1 MTGSGVLATSS
12 ASRAGLRR
20 AVPGHEG
27 ARLALWGLV
36 SLVVALVHDRLWATP
51 NLSYFSAI
59 AARLGE
65 RPFGDDP
72 GADYLLT
79 NLGLPS
85 LARLLGQ
92 TDPHEYAR
100 LHLFVLVVGLAVCV
114 ALAHRR
120 YGYRTART
128 LVVLLAAAPGVTV
141 SLQWLGQP
149 DALTFP
155 LGVALA
161 LVGRRASLVVLAVL
175 LGLTHP
181 EQAVFIVVAA
191 AVVRAVL
198 DEDSAV
204 RVAAR
209 RAVLDLVAMAA
220 GVAAGRLVTE
230 VYLRANDITIL
241 RPRSQLLR
249 QGLDE
254 FVEHH
259 LQEPAPLVYLLW
271 GPLWLVVVAVPVVL
285 VLQRGR
291 GVPARRWGVLGA
303 LALGLLVP
311 VAVTLDETR
320 VYAML
325 TAPVLA
331 GAAVLLARHPGTR
344 VLSSGRAAAVLLAVV
359 LVVPGGFT
367 AGTST
372 WSWELPIGEI
382 VPFLVDGD
390 HPGRSGSAGPDGW
403 LMTPFD
409 FVIPLPAQG

>member
-1 MTGSGVLATSS
+1 MTGTGVLATSGPP
-12 ASRAGLRR
+12 RRVLRR
-20 AVPGHEG
+20 VVPTSDP
-27 ARLALWGLV
+27 ARLVLWGLA
-36 SLVVALVHDRLWATP
+36 SLAVALVHNRLWATP
-51 NLSYFSAI
+51 NLSYFAAI
-59 AARLGE
+59 TQRLGE
-65 RPFGDDP
+65 RPFGDEP

-92 TDPHEYAR
+92 TAPHEYAR
-100 LHLFVLVVGLAVCV
+100 LHLVVLVVGLAACV
-114 ALAHRR
+114 AVAQRR

-128 LVVLLAAAPGVTV
+128 LTVLLAVAPGVTV
-141 SLQWLGQP
+141 SMQWLGQP

-161 LVGRRASLVVLAVL
+161 LVGRRASLVLLAVL

-191 AVVRAVL
+191 AVVRGVL
-198 DEDSAV
+198 DEGPPV
-204 RVAAR
+204 RDAAR
-209 RAVLDLVAMAA
+209 RAGTDLVEMAG
-220 GVAAGRLVTE
+220 GVVVGRLVTE
-230 VYLRANDITIL
+230 VYLRASDITIL

-249 QGLDE
+249 QGLDD
-254 FVEHH
+254 FLDHH
-259 LQEPAPLVYLLW
+259 LQEPAPLLYLLW
-271 GPLWLVVVAVPVVL
+271 GPLWLLVAAVVVVLLLRRGAGVPV
-285 VLQRGR
+285 
-291 GVPARRWGVLGA
+291 RRWVVLGV
-303 LALGLLVP
+303 LALGLLAP

-331 GAAVLLARHPGTR
+331 GAAVLLARHRGTR
-344 VLSSGRAAAVLLAVV
+344 ALASARAAAVLLVV
-359 LVVPGGFT
+359 ALVVPGGFT

-372 WSWELPIGEI
+372 WSWELPVGDL
-382 VPFLVDGD
+382 VPFLVDGE
-390 HPGRSGSAGPDGW
+390 HPGRDATAGPDGW

>member
-1 MTGSGVLATSS
+1 MTGTGVLATSGPP
-12 ASRAGLRR
+12 RTVLRR
-20 AVPGHEG
+20 AVPSSEP
-27 ARLALWGLV
+27 ARLALWGLA
-36 SLVVALVHDRLWATP
+36 SAAVALVHNRLWATP
-51 NLSYFSAI
+51 NLSYFAAI
-59 AARLGE
+59 SQRLGE

-92 TDPHEYAR
+92 TQPHEYAR
-100 LHLFVLVVGLAVCV
+100 LHLVVLVVGLAACV

-120 YGYRTART
+120 HGYRTART
-128 LVVLLAAAPGVTV
+128 LTVLLAVAPGVTV
-141 SLQWLGQP
+141 SMQWLGQP

-161 LVGRRASLVVLAVL
+161 LVVRRRWLVVLAVL

-181 EQAVFIVVAA
+181 EQAVFIVLAA

-198 DEDSAV
+198 DEGPAV
-204 RVAAR
+204 PVAAR
-209 RAVLDLVAMAA
+209 RAGVDLAAMAV
-220 GVAAGRLVTE
+220 GVAVGRLVTE
-230 VYLRANDITIL
+230 VYLRVNDITIL

-249 QGLDE
+249 QGLDG
-254 FVEHH
+254 FVDHH
-259 LQEPAPLVYLLW
+259 LQEPAPLLYLLW
-271 GPLWLVVVAVPVVL
+271 GPLWLVVGAVLVVVVL
-285 VLQRGR
+285 RRGQ
-291 GVPARRWGVLGA
+291 GVPARRWAVLGVLA
-303 LALGLLVP
+303 VALLVP

-320 VYAML
+320 VHAML
-325 TAPVLA
+325 TAPILA

-344 VLSSGRAAAVLLAVV
+344 VLASARAAAVLLAVA

-372 WSWELPIGEI
+372 WSWELPLGEI

-390 HPGRSGSAGPDGW
+390 HPGRDAAVGPDGW